1 MLYVPDASISK
12 LLVNPRAVASP
23 SDVHGCFEVAK
34 LAYRRTAERSRIAP
48 SQAAVFDEVERLVR
62 ILQVRSNRD
71 KLEDHQFFL
80 AGSLLERWKWN
91 SRIIRD
97 DDLRDFLTKARELV
111 TEIEAAERKI
121 DQRNA
126 NA

>member
-1 MLYVPDASISK
+1 M
-12 LLVNPRAVASP
+12 
-23 SDVHGCFEVAK
+23 
-34 LAYRRTAERSRIAP
+34 AYRRTAERSRIAP
-48 SQAAVFDEVERLVR
+48 SQAAIYDEVERLLRV
-62 ILQVRSNRD
+62 LQVRSNRD